1 MLRVPA
7 SRRALGTY
15 AAAAVAAAGIG
26 FGAYSLGSA
35 SEPATPQVPLA
46 VADSGS
52 TPPSTAAPAEPA
64 PTSAATPPAARTP
77 LTLEQAKAVAAR
89 AASAPGR
96 VVEWDADQEPTGLR
110 YDVTLL
116 HADGTTTDVEVDTV
130 TGRVTS
136 IDHDD
141 DRD

>member
-1 MLRVPA
+1 V
-7 SRRALGTY
+7 GTGVAVI
-15 AAAAVAAAGIG
+15 AATGIG
-26 FGAYSLGSA
+26 FGAYSLGSVSDA
-35 SEPATPQVPLA
+35 AMPQGPLVALDTSATPLPAAAKDVPAT
-46 VADSGS
+46 
-52 TPPSTAAPAEPA
+52 
-64 PTSAATPPAARTP
+64 TPPAAPTTTAP

-89 AASAPGR
+89 AASLPGR

-130 TGRVTS
+130 TGKVTD

-141 DRD
+141 HRD